1 MYTNVCTA
9 DTSSFSHDN
18 FVCQYYARNAP
29 PKIMKTKHFDKGL
42 LSYKLIWSLKMSR
55 HCPLSLFVNTGHD
68 YRQTSSQPT
77 AAATITIFYFDILFV
92 CFKMQVG

>member
-42 LSYKLIWSLKMSR
+42 VLQAHLVLEDVQA
-55 HCPLSLFVNTGHD
+55 LSLVPLRKHRT
-68 YRQTSSQPT
+68 
-77 AAATITIFYFDILFV
+77 
-92 CFKMQVG
+92 